1 LSNGDE
7 KSISDI
13 GISGEKLVTDTG
25 SIVGSI
31 EIAKSLNARVDNIQ
45 RKE

>member
-7 KSISDI
+7 KYISDL
-13 GISGEKLVTDTG
+13 GIFGEKLVTDKG

-31 EIAKSLNARVDNIQ
+31 EIAKSLNARVVNIQ